1 MRVTLYRYTGD
12 SDTANKLLKSNTVVY
27 DKEVIPYGAFD
38 PAGATFRLDNLLNV
52 NYAKFTYN
60 SHDYYGYVDVS
71 TDSKGLYSYKITTD
85 PLTTAW
91 YAGCFNTGLYCKYSD
106 YGTLL
111 IKDPRTT
118 DESENTWLVK
128 TFDPAAEYT
137 TANNDWYVVTVLNA
151 KLENQST
158 KTNNPIF
165 SSYAMDGS
173 VFNEFTT
180 KFQALTGEQQYK
192 FAPSI
197 VSVYSIRSYEMTV
210 LNWLIKC
217 PTTKVIKL
225 HSLTA
230 VGADGTVTSIESLD
244 INLSSNSYRID
255 TKFTGQTFL
264 NSAGGYSIDTTTNGQ
279 PIVATPSNLDAQF
292 VLHIPDSG
300 DMKFSLRN
308 IIGYAGAGYSISRI
322 GYRKYYDFVSG
333 ISKAYLVIN
342 NTTVLPQYSLTASLP
357 VKLPILYDASLQDW
371 KATKNSL
378 LTSGIGFAGS
388 VAATIAAGA
397 ATVASGGAAAPA
409 LIAAGSSLVGVGTSL
424 AGAVNSFK
432 HQEFVDENATASTVC
447 GSGGSVDFP
456 EKPWLIAWYHR
467 SHNINDVQDKFGKPD
482 GRVRLV
488 SNLKGWIQT
497 EFCHL
502 PSNGLPFDLIGQAEK
517 LSDAGFRIVE

>member
-1 MRVTLYRYTGD
+1 MRATLYRYTGD

-27 DKEVIPYGAFD
+27 DKEVIPYGSFD
-38 PAGATFRLDNLLNV
+38 PAGATFRLDVLLNV

-91 YAGCFNTGLYCKYSD
+91 YAGCFNIGLYCKYSD

-217 PTTKVIKL
+217 PTTKVVRL

-264 NSAGGYSIDTTTNGQ
+264 NSAGGYIIDTTTNGQ

-300 DMKFSLRN
+300 DIKFSLRN
-308 IIGYAGAGYSISRI
+308 IIGYAGAGYSISKI

-342 NTTVLPQYSLTASLP
+342 DTTVLPQYSLTASLP

-397 ATVASGGAAAPA
+397 ATIASGGAAAPA

-488 SNLKGWIQT
+488 SNLKGWVQT

-517 LSDAGFRIVE
+517 LSDAGFRIEE